1 MTRGPWT
8 HAQFDE
14 MSGHDNHVHAM
25 RIVEGEYGA
34 GTLVLDLDYI
44 LEWVQGPEGV
54 QCLVMPVS
62 LCFTEV
68 TNLRIALD
76 YSTPKAAL
84 GLFSIRA
91 IERHTEARERYIAQV
106 WRVLVNW
113 PVGDIAFEASGYKQR
128 SEAKGMRCSLSGSTC
143 FPANGIGLDPLAVFA
158 KPTTGTR

>member
-14 MSGHDNHVHAM
+14 MSWHDNHVHAM

-44 LEWVQGPEGV
+44 LQWVQGPEGV
-54 QCLVMPVS
+54 QFLVMPVS

-76 YSTPKAAL
+76 YSTASAAL
-84 GLFSIRA
+84 GPFSIHA

-106 WRVLVNW
+106 WKVLVNW
-113 PVGDIAFEASGYKQR
+113 PVGDIAFEASGYEQR
-128 SEAKGMRCSLSGSTC
+128 SEG
-143 FPANGIGLDPLAVFA
+143 DAVLTPRQHLLPSERYRA
-158 KPTTGTR
+158 